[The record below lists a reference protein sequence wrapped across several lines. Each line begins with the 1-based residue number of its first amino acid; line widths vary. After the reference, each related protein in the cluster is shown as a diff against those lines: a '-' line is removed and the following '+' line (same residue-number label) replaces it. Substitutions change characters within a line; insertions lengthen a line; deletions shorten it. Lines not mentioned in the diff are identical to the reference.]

1 VFASIF
7 TEHTTDRIR
16 QRFPGRTSRYQQS
29 TLFNSAFAPCWPRFH
44 AFFSEGVAPEHPDV
58 FGPSLCAFRSPA
70 DDRCQQTIDPAQAC
84 AASCNASM
92 RGLADAGLKAE
103 LRVMRSNG
111 GLAAPGTVAD
121 LTGEATIS
129 PRREVTGAF
138 RISTNPTTANWL
150 SRCLTDV
157 GLELVETS
165 R

>member
-1 VFASIF
+1 MRC
-7 TEHTTDRIR
+7 HRG
-16 QRFPGRTSRYQQS
+16 PGNRA
-29 TLFNSAFAPCWPRFH
+29 LA
-44 AFFSEGVAPEHPDV
+44 EVE
-58 FGPSLCAFRSPA
+58 RSQDKAKAEPTA
-70 DDRCQQTIDPAQAC
+70 EAIDPAQAY

-103 LRVMRSNG
+103 LRVMRSHG

-129 PRREVTGAF
+129 PRREMTGTF
-138 RISTNPTTANWL
+138 RSSTNPTTANWL

-157 GLELVETS
+157 GLELVETT